1 MKRKIMT
8 MVLSLA
14 MLAGVAQELATIAS
28 YNVRV
33 LNANDEAQGDVW
45 SRRCKAICDQMN
57 FVSPVA
63 FGTQEVTYKQL
74 QDMQQLLDR
83 YAYIGVGRDDG
94 KQAGEFM
101 AIFYNKEQLELLKH
115 DTFWL
120 SETPEKVSRGWDG
133 ACNRVCTWGEFKDK
147 RTKKKFYYFNTHLD
161 HKGPVAQVEGAKLLL
176 RKIREIAKGAPAVLS
191 HLLNGLYALD
201 KLRKAE
207 PLAKAAFELRL
218 LCLAGYE
225 PLADSCA
232 YCGCPD
238 PERPM
243 LDVVQ
248 GVLRCGTCG
257 VQERALSMPL
267 CPGSL
272 AALRHIVY
280 GDPKHLYSFTL
291 GDDALRR
298 LSAAAEAFVA
308 AQLERGFRSLDFY
321 KSLQPVK

>member
-1 MKRKIMT
+1 MT

-133 ACNRVCTWGEFKDK
+133 ACNRVCTWGEVKDK

-176 RKIREIAKGAPAVLS
+176 RKISEIAKGAPAVLTGDFNVS
-191 HLLNGLYALD
+191 PQSKAFGELVNSGLVKDCYANARYRFAECGTFQGFDPYRRPADRIDHILVTPKVGVEAFAVLTDGYWTKNDAEPQVLKVNGAEVTVAGGKWTRHNPSDHYPVVA
-201 KLRKAE
+201 KLR
-207 PLAKAAFELRL
+207 LW
-218 LCLAGYE
+218 
-225 PLADSCA
+225 
-232 YCGCPD
+232 
-238 PERPM
+238 
-243 LDVVQ
+243 
-248 GVLRCGTCG
+248 
-257 VQERALSMPL
+257 
-267 CPGSL
+267 
-272 AALRHIVY
+272 
-280 GDPKHLYSFTL
+280 
-291 GDDALRR
+291 
-298 LSAAAEAFVA
+298 
-308 AQLERGFRSLDFY
+308 
-321 KSLQPVK
+321 

>member
-1 MKRKIMT
+1 

-176 RKIREIAKGAPAVLS
+176 RKISEIAKGAPAVLTGDFNVS
-191 HLLNGLYALD
+191 PQSKAFGELGNSGLVKDCYANARYRFAECGTFQGFDPYRRPADRIDHILVTPKVGVEAFAVLTDGYWTKNDAEPQVLKVNGAEVTVAGGKWTRHNPSDHYPVVA
-201 KLRKAE
+201 KLR
-207 PLAKAAFELRL
+207 LW
-218 LCLAGYE
+218 
-225 PLADSCA
+225 
-232 YCGCPD
+232 
-238 PERPM
+238 
-243 LDVVQ
+243 
-248 GVLRCGTCG
+248 
-257 VQERALSMPL
+257 
-267 CPGSL
+267 
-272 AALRHIVY
+272 
-280 GDPKHLYSFTL
+280 
-291 GDDALRR
+291 
-298 LSAAAEAFVA
+298 
-308 AQLERGFRSLDFY
+308 
-321 KSLQPVK
+321 

>member
-33 LNANDEAQGDVW
+33 FNANDEAQGNVW

-74 QDMQQLLDR
+74 VDMQQQLDR

-94 KQAGEFM
+94 KLAGEFM

-133 ACNRVCTWGEFKDK
+133 ACNRVCTWGEFRDK

-176 RKIREIAKGAPAVLS
+176 RKIKEIAKGAPAVLTGDFNVS
-191 HLLNGLYALD
+191 PRSKAFGELVNSGLVKDCYASARYRFAECGTFQDFDPYRRPADRIDHILVTPKVGVEAFAVLTDGYWTKNDAEPQVLKLNGAEVTVAGGKWTRRNPSDHYPVVA
-201 KLRKAE
+201 KLR
-207 PLAKAAFELRL
+207 LW
-218 LCLAGYE
+218 
-225 PLADSCA
+225 
-232 YCGCPD
+232 
-238 PERPM
+238 
-243 LDVVQ
+243 
-248 GVLRCGTCG
+248 
-257 VQERALSMPL
+257 
-267 CPGSL
+267 
-272 AALRHIVY
+272 
-280 GDPKHLYSFTL
+280 
-291 GDDALRR
+291 
-298 LSAAAEAFVA
+298 
-308 AQLERGFRSLDFY
+308 
-321 KSLQPVK
+321 